1 MAARLDAAAT
11 PGPKNGVFMSVSL
24 VSSSSNCLTL
34 LKNQKTNTRKHIYD
48 RQSLL
53 DIDNV
58 YKHQLSPATTEKL
71 QGLCLLLKPDP
82 ETAASPTDATRTK
95 RRRRR
100 CERGQKRGKR
110 GGIRARLRANPTSPA
125 IPSLMLS
132 NVRSLENKLDLIQL
146 SRSTQHETRDCC
158 VFVFTETWLNDNIPD
173 SAIQL
178 HGLTC
183 CRADRDSS
191 LSGKTRGGGLCVY
204 INKEWC
210 NNAAVLSKHC
220 SSLVEF
226 MVVKCRP
233 FYLPREFTAIVIV
246 AVYIPPCANAKDALR
261 ELYSAISEQ
270 QTNNPDGFF
279 IIAGDFNHANLKT
292 VLPKFYQHVNFATR
306 GNNTLDFVYT
316 TVKNAYRA
324 EPRPHLGYSDHI
336 SVMLIPAYRPLLKLA
351 KPVQKQITVWPDNAT
366 SALQDCFQD
375 TDWNMFKEA
384 ATYNN
389 HTDLQEYTETVTAY
403 IKYCIDDVTVTKTIT
418 TRANRKPWMTAEVRG
433 LLKTRDEAFRSGD
446 KAALKT
452 ARANLS
458 RGIKNAKQL
467 YGSKINNHFTNS
479 RDTRSLWQG
488 IQTITDYKPPPQACD
503 DDTSLPDA
511 LNHFYS
517 RFEMQNNTSA
527 QKLPTPPNDQALCL
541 SPADVRKTLSRIN
554 PRKAAGP
561 DNIPGRVLKDC
572 AEQLTDVLTDIFNTS
587 LSQAVIPTCL
597 KSTTIIPVPKKSPVS
612 CLNDYR
618 PIALTPIIMKCFER
632 LVMHN
637 IKTSIPN
644 TLDPL
649 QFAYRPNR
657 STDDAISSTL
667 HLALT
672 HLENKDSYVRMLFID
687 FSSAFNTII
696 PQQLINK
703 LSLLGLNNSLCNWIL
718 DFLTGRPQSVRVGH
732 NTSSTTTLS
741 TGAPQGCV
749 LSPLLFTLLT
759 HDCTAKFSSNHII
772 KFADD
777 TSVVGLISNN
787 DETHYREEVAQLA
800 EWCGANNLSLNVEK
814 TKEVVMDFRR
824 NSVDHPPLTID
835 TSTVERVSSTKF
847 LGVHI
852 TEDLTWTTN
861 TKSISKKAQQRLH
874 FLRRLKRASLPP
886 PILTTFYR
894 GTIES
899 VLTSCITVWYR
910 NCCAADR
917 KTLQR
922 TVNTAAKIIGAPLPS
937 ILDIF
942 LTRCSSKAKSIVEDP
957 THPSHSLFQLLPSGR
972 RYRSI
977 RARSARLLNS
987 FFPQAVRALNSHHTA
1002 PL

>member
-1 MAARLDAAAT
+1 MTYPNNLY
-11 PGPKNGVFMSVSL
+11 N
-24 VSSSSNCLTL
+24 
-34 LKNQKTNTRKHIYD
+34 Y
-48 RQSLL
+48 
-53 DIDNV
+53 
-58 YKHQLSPATTEKL
+58 Y
-71 QGLCLLLKPDP
+71 
-82 ETAASPTDATRTK
+82 
-95 RRRRR
+95 
-100 CERGQKRGKR
+100 
-110 GGIRARLRANPTSPA
+110 RLRANPTSPA

-132 NVRSLENKLDLIQL
+132 NVRSLEKKLDLIQL

-316 TVKNAYRA
+316 TVKHAYKA

-458 RGIKNAKQL
+458 RGIKNAKRS
-467 YGSKINNHFTNS
+467 YGIKINNHFTNS

-527 QKLPTPPNDQALCL
+527 QKLPTPPNCHE
-541 SPADVRKTLSRIN
+541 SRPA
-554 PRKAAGP
+554 
-561 DNIPGRVLKDC
+561 
-572 AEQLTDVLTDIFNTS
+572 
-587 LSQAVIPTCL
+587 
-597 KSTTIIPVPKKSPVS
+597 
-612 CLNDYR
+612 
-618 PIALTPIIMKCFER
+618 
-632 LVMHN
+632 
-637 IKTSIPN
+637 
-644 TLDPL
+644 
-649 QFAYRPNR
+649 
-657 STDDAISSTL
+657 
-667 HLALT
+667 
-672 HLENKDSYVRMLFID
+672 
-687 FSSAFNTII
+687 
-696 PQQLINK
+696 
-703 LSLLGLNNSLCNWIL
+703 
-718 DFLTGRPQSVRVGH
+718 FL
-732 NTSSTTTLS
+732 
-741 TGAPQGCV
+741 
-749 LSPLLFTLLT
+749 
-759 HDCTAKFSSNHII
+759 
-772 KFADD
+772 
-777 TSVVGLISNN
+777 
-787 DETHYREEVAQLA
+787 
-800 EWCGANNLSLNVEK
+800 
-814 TKEVVMDFRR
+814 
-824 NSVDHPPLTID
+824 PLT
-835 TSTVERVSSTKF
+835 TRGRHLSSS
-847 LGVHI
+847 
-852 TEDLTWTTN
+852 WT
-861 TKSISKKAQQRLH
+861 H
-874 FLRRLKRASLPP
+874 F
-886 PILTTFYR
+886 
-894 GTIES
+894 
-899 VLTSCITVWYR
+899 
-910 NCCAADR
+910 
-917 KTLQR
+917 
-922 TVNTAAKIIGAPLPS
+922 
-937 ILDIF
+937 
-942 LTRCSSKAKSIVEDP
+942 
-957 THPSHSLFQLLPSGR
+957 
-972 RYRSI
+972 
-977 RARSARLLNS
+977 S
-987 FFPQAVRALNSHHTA
+987 FIPHTCH
-1002 PL
+1002 

>member
-1 MAARLDAAAT
+1 MCFHTILST
-11 PGPKNGVFMSVSL
+11 KNGV
-24 VSSSSNCLTL
+24 
-34 LKNQKTNTRKHIYD
+34 
-48 RQSLL
+48 
-53 DIDNV
+53 
-58 YKHQLSPATTEKL
+58 
-71 QGLCLLLKPDP
+71 
-82 ETAASPTDATRTK
+82 
-95 RRRRR
+95 
-100 CERGQKRGKR
+100 
-110 GGIRARLRANPTSPA
+110 
-125 IPSLMLS
+125 
-132 NVRSLENKLDLIQL
+132 
-146 SRSTQHETRDCC
+146 
-158 VFVFTETWLNDNIPD
+158 
-173 SAIQL
+173 
-178 HGLTC
+178 
-183 CRADRDSS
+183 
-191 LSGKTRGGGLCVY
+191 

-210 NNAAVLSKHC
+210 NNAAVISKHC

-226 MVVKCRP
+226 MFVKCRP
-233 FYLPREFTAIVIV
+233 FYLPREFTAIVIA

-316 TVKNAYRA
+316 TGKNAYKA

-351 KPVQKQITVWPDNAT
+351 KPVQKLITIWPDDAT
-366 SALQDCFQD
+366 STLQDCFQC

-389 HTDLQEYTETVTAY
+389 HTDLHEYTETVTAY
-403 IKYCIDDVTVTKTIT
+403 IKKCIDDVTVTKTIT
-418 TRANRKPWMTAEVRG
+418 TRANQKPWMTAEVRG

-458 RGIKNAKQL
+458 CGIKNAKRSYAQ
-467 YGSKINNHFTNS
+467 KINNHFTDS
-479 RDTRSLWQG
+479 RDTRSLWQA

-503 DDTSLPDA
+503 EDTSLPDA

-517 RFEMQNNTSA
+517 RFEMQNDTPA
-527 QKLPTPPNDQALCL
+527 QKLPTPPNDRALCL

-572 AEQLTDVLTDIFNTS
+572 AAQLTDVLTDIFNTS
-587 LSQAVIPTCL
+587 LSQAVVPTCL

-618 PIALTPIIMKCFER
+618 PIALTPIMMKCFER
-632 LVMHN
+632 LVMNN
-637 IKTSIPN
+637 IKNSLPN

-703 LSLLGLNNSLCNWIL
+703 LNLLGLNNSLCNWIL

-777 TSVVGLISNN
+777 TTVVGLISNN

-824 NSVDHPPLTID
+824 NSVDHPHWP
-835 TSTVERVSSTKF
+835 STVRLWRESAALNSWGCTSQRISPGPPTPCHSPRRHNSAYTFSAGWKEQVSHHPSST
-847 LGVHI
+847 HS
-852 TEDLTWTTN
+852 T
-861 TKSISKKAQQRLH
+861 
-874 FLRRLKRASLPP
+874 
-886 PILTTFYR
+886 
-894 GTIES
+894 
-899 VLTSCITVWYR
+899 
-910 NCCAADR
+910 
-917 KTLQR
+917 
-922 TVNTAAKIIGAPLPS
+922 GAPLRVCWPAASLSGTGTAVLLTARPS
-937 ILDIF
+937 SGQW
-942 LTRCSSKAKSIVEDP
+942 TRLQRSSVPLS
-957 THPSHSLFQLLPSGR
+957 HPSWTFSLHDAPAKPTASWRTPPTPPTVSSSSYHQEDGTGASEPAPPDCSTAFSPRLWEPWTQITPPPSETPCNPLPPETWTIPPPPSPNIPQPYHTKEQNVNFFCAIQVCYTQVSGPVQTTC
-972 RYRSI
+972 SNTL
-977 RARSARLLNS
+977 SS
-987 FFPQAVRALNSHHTA
+987 MH
-1002 PL
+1002 

>member
-1 MAARLDAAAT
+1 MAARSDAAAT
-11 PGPKNGVFMSVSL
+11 PGPKNCVFMSVSL

-132 NVRSLENKLDLIQL
+132 NVRSLENKLDLIQ
-146 SRSTQHETRDCC
+146 
-158 VFVFTETWLNDNIPD
+158 
-173 SAIQL
+173 
-178 HGLTC
+178 
-183 CRADRDSS
+183 
-191 LSGKTRGGGLCVY
+191 
-204 INKEWC
+204 
-210 NNAAVLSKHC
+210 
-220 SSLVEF
+220 
-226 MVVKCRP
+226 CRP

-246 AVYIPPCANAKDALR
+246 AVYIPSCANAKDALH

-270 QTNNPDGFF
+270 QTNNPNGFF

-316 TVKNAYRA
+316 TVKNAYKA
-324 EPRPHLGYSDHI
+324 EPRPHLGYI
-336 SVMLIPAYRPLLKLA
+336 SVMLTPAYRPLLKLA
-351 KPVQKQITVWPDNAT
+351 KPVQKQITVWPDNDT

-403 IKYCIDDVTVTKTIT
+403 IKNCIDDVTVTKTIT

-458 RGIKNAKQL
+458 RGIKNAKRS
-467 YGSKINNHFTNS
+467 YGIKINNHFTS
-479 RDTRSLWQG
+479 SIDTRSLWQG

-517 RFEMQNNTSA
+517 RFEMQNDTSA

-587 LSQAVIPTCL
+587 LSQAVITTCL

-612 CLNDYR
+612 CLNDHR

-800 EWCGANNLSLNVEK
+800 E
-814 TKEVVMDFRR
+814 
-824 NSVDHPPLTID
+824 I
-835 TSTVERVSSTKF
+835 
-847 LGVHI
+847 
-852 TEDLTWTTN
+852 
-861 TKSISKKAQQRLH
+861 
-874 FLRRLKRASLPP
+874 
-886 PILTTFYR
+886 
-894 GTIES
+894 
-899 VLTSCITVWYR
+899 VWR
-910 NCCAADR
+910 
-917 KTLQR
+917 
-922 TVNTAAKIIGAPLPS
+922 
-937 ILDIF
+937 
-942 LTRCSSKAKSIVEDP
+942 
-957 THPSHSLFQLLPSGR
+957 
-972 RYRSI
+972 
-977 RARSARLLNS
+977 
-987 FFPQAVRALNSHHTA
+987 
-1002 PL
+1002 

>member
-1 MAARLDAAAT
+1 M
-11 PGPKNGVFMSVSL
+11 F
-24 VSSSSNCLTL
+24 
-34 LKNQKTNTRKHIYD
+34 
-48 RQSLL
+48 
-53 DIDNV
+53 
-58 YKHQLSPATTEKL
+58 
-71 QGLCLLLKPDP
+71 
-82 ETAASPTDATRTK
+82 
-95 RRRRR
+95 
-100 CERGQKRGKR
+100 
-110 GGIRARLRANPTSPA
+110 
-125 IPSLMLS
+125 
-132 NVRSLENKLDLIQL
+132 
-146 SRSTQHETRDCC
+146 
-158 VFVFTETWLNDNIPD
+158 
-173 SAIQL
+173 
-178 HGLTC
+178 
-183 CRADRDSS
+183 
-191 LSGKTRGGGLCVY
+191 
-204 INKEWC
+204 
-210 NNAAVLSKHC
+210 
-220 SSLVEF
+220 
-226 MVVKCRP
+226 VKCRP
-233 FYLPREFTAIVIV
+233 FYLPREFTAIVIA

-316 TVKNAYRA
+316 TGKNAYKA
-324 EPRPHLGYSDHI
+324 EPRPHLVYSDHI

-351 KPVQKQITVWPDNAT
+351 KPVQKLITIWPNDAT
-366 SALQDCFQD
+366 STLQDCFQC

-389 HTDLQEYTETVTAY
+389 HTDLHEYTETVTAY
-403 IKYCIDDVTVTKTIT
+403 IKKCIDDVTVTKTIT
-418 TRANRKPWMTAEVRG
+418 TRANQKPWMTAEVRG

-458 RGIKNAKQL
+458 CGIKNAKRSYAQ
-467 YGSKINNHFTNS
+467 KINNHFTDS
-479 RDTRSLWQG
+479 RDTRSLWQA

-503 DDTSLPDA
+503 EDTSLPDA

-517 RFEMQNNTSA
+517 RFEMQNDTPA
-527 QKLPTPPNDQALCL
+527 QKLPTPPNDRALCL

-572 AEQLTDVLTDIFNTS
+572 AAQLTDVLTDIFNTS
-587 LSQAVIPTCL
+587 LSQAVVPTCL

-618 PIALTPIIMKCFER
+618 PIALTPIMMKCFER

-637 IKTSIPN
+637 IKNSLPN

-703 LSLLGLNNSLCNWIL
+703 LNLLGLNNSLCNWIL

-777 TSVVGLISNN
+777 TTVVGLISNN

-800 EWCGANNLSLNVEK
+800 EWCGVNNLSLNVEK
-814 TKEVVMDFRR
+814 TKEVVMD
-824 NSVDHPPLTID
+824 SGETPLT
-835 TSTVERVSSTKF
+835 TPHWPSTV
-847 LGVHI
+847 
-852 TEDLTWTTN
+852 
-861 TKSISKKAQQRLH
+861 RLW
-874 FLRRLKRASLPP
+874 R
-886 PILTTFYR
+886 
-894 GTIES
+894 ES
-899 VLTSCITVWYR
+899 
-910 NCCAADR
+910 A
-917 KTLQR
+917 
-922 TVNTAAKIIGAPLPS
+922 
-937 ILDIF
+937 
-942 LTRCSSKAKSIVEDP
+942 
-957 THPSHSLFQLLPSGR
+957 
-972 RYRSI
+972 
-977 RARSARLLNS
+977 
-987 FFPQAVRALNSHHTA
+987 ALNSWGCTSQRISPGPPTPCHSPRRHNSAYTFSAGWKEQVSHHPSSTHSTGAPSRVCWPAASLSGTGTA
-1002 PL
+1002 VLLTARPSSGQWTRLQRSSVPLSHPSWTFSLHDAPAKPTASWRTPPTPPTVSSSSYHQEDGTGASEPAPPDCSTAFSPRLWEPWTQITPPASETPCNPLPPETWTISPPPPNIPQPYHTKEQNVNFFVQSKFATHRWVGLYKPPVVTHSPLCTRHFS